1 MYLYLVK
8 VNFPFY
14 MAMKLNI
21 SLVFYGENGE
31 LEYAGDAKHKDK
43 PYKPVEEWTAQHFKV
58 LVLKELIKIGL
69 KAQKIF

>member
-1 MYLYLVK
+1 
-8 VNFPFY
+8 

-43 PYKPVEEWTAQHFKV
+43 LHKPVEEWTAQHFKGV
-58 LVLKELIKIGL
+58 SFKEFIKIE
-69 KAQKIF
+69 